1 MSWER
6 KDDRSRRNEEL
17 KELGKEGRSEPEKGR
32 IELGKEGRLEPE
44 KGRIKRAREKRMNGG
59 RESNNKQGGNIQKI
73 KKNKKKDIIPNQ
85 RFTLVLA

>member
-6 KDDRSRRNEEL
+6 KGDRSRRNEEL

-59 RESNNKQGGNIQKI
+59 GKVMTSRGKYSKD
-73 KKNKKKDIIPNQ
+73 KKK
-85 RFTLVLA
+85 